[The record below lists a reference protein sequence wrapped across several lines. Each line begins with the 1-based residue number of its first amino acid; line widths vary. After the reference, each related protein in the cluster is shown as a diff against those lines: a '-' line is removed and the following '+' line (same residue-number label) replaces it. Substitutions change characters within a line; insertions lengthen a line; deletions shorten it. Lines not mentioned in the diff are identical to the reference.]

1 MTKLCLSVLDYEQF
15 LMEAKAKHGTSD
27 EYTKIRTKFHESITR
42 DHFTSNENL
51 IEFLKPVAEL
61 IGNTKSPSSTLAHI
75 FVEWLKLYI
84 KLINLNKTTNP
95 LTQKPFI
102 DHDFDRFNIQF
113 T

>member
-1 MTKLCLSVLDYEQF
+1 MTKVCLGVSAYEQF
-15 LMEAKAKHGTSD
+15 FIQAKAKHCTSD
-27 EYTKIRTKFHESITR
+27 DYLKIRTEFHKIITR